1 MKWGSDLRQVESAV
15 HCYFSKYGPASLD
28 SESRRDLL
36 KMKNPRFFLL
46 YTMELESL
54 GVGLKDIRIFISPQE
69 HKVVSHAYL
78 GTNHNHQNALTCS
91 LCLP

>member
-54 GVGLKDIRIFISPQE
+54 GVGLKDIRTEKPPWPGPVTLQQ
-69 HKVVSHAYL
+69 KGM
-78 GTNHNHQNALTCS
+78 GTLEGWGRH
-91 LCLP
+91 